1 MQTEINFKGQ
11 PIPYTLERRKRKT
24 IGISV
29 TADKGVRVAAPLW
42 VTHAQIQEVVLSR
55 AEWIVKKRL
64 LLQEK
69 KQQASPCSFTED
81 ALLLYRGSAYPLHIQ
96 RVPESSRVAFRMEEN
111 RFLAVVPEGLPAE
124 FEVSTL
130 RSIAVDWYKVQAQ
143 ALVRDR
149 VSFYAERMGVTPSKV
164 AVREQKTLWGSC
176 SGKDSINI
184 NWKLVMAPPPI
195 LDYVLVHELAHIR
208 QKNHSKAFWSL
219 VAAVLPDYS
228 ERSRWLRENGVKL
241 IV

>member
-11 PIPYTLERRKRKT
+11 CIPYTIERRKRKT

-29 TADKGVRVAAPLW
+29 TADRGVRVAAPLW
-42 VTHAQIQEVVLSR
+42 VTPAQIQEVVLSR
-55 AEWIVKKRL
+55 AEWIVKKRD
-64 LLQEK
+64 LLQER
-69 KQQASPCSFTED
+69 KQQASPCSFTEG
-81 ALLLYRGSAYPLHIQ
+81 ALLLYRGSSYPLHIQ
-96 RVPESSRVAFRMEEN
+96 RIPGSSRVAFRMEGN
-111 RFLAVVPEGLPAE
+111 RFLAAVPEGLPAE
-124 FEVSTL
+124 FEASSL

-143 ALVRDR
+143 TLVRDR
-149 VSFYAERMGVTPSKV
+149 IGFYAERMGVAPSKV

-184 NWKLVMAPPPI
+184 NWRLIMAPLSI

-219 VAAVLPDYS
+219 VATVLPDYS
-228 ERSRWLRENGVKL
+228 ERSHWLKENGVKL